1 MKPKLAIV
9 IGFLA
14 AAAAIVFFATGKGG
28 KQAGDR
34 GGGAGSAVAA
44 GSASGAPP
52 RPADVVEVPFEYSTE
67 KREWLEAAIAE
78 FERANPDVKV
88 KLSGRGSI
96 DSVND
101 ILEGK
106 SQPVL
111 WSPAD
116 SSLANLLASDWQTK
130 TGKPLFPASGDAAP
144 QPLLL
149 TPLVFVVWEDRAKAL
164 RDGGDGQLTWKAIHK
179 AVTAKGGWP
188 AVGGKAAWGF
198 VKLGHTDPTRS
209 NSGLGA
215 LVLMA
220 LEFHGAQ
227 AVTVEHVLDPK
238 FQEFVKDIETGV
250 PRLEASTGTFMT
262 DMLRFGPSKYDIA
275 LVYESLAVSQLE
287 NAQKRWENLHIYY
300 PPVTIWSDHPVVV
313 LDGPWVTSAQRA
325 AAERVVAFL
334 RSKPVQA
341 TALRFGFRPADPAV
355 PIKTADGAN
364 PFTKMAQFGLTFE
377 LPPAVQPAEGPVVR
391 NLLMM
396 WSRVVKR

>member
-1 MKPKLAIV
+1 MKPKFVIV
-9 IGFLA
+9 IGFLIA
-14 AAAAIVFFATGKGG
+14 AAVIVF
-28 KQAGDR
+28 
-34 GGGAGSAVAA
+34 VAA
-44 GSASGAPP
+44 GGKRSAAGGSPPSRAAPAASAGAPAGP
-52 RPADVVEVPFEYSTE
+52 PPVELSFEYSTE
-67 KREWLEAAIAE
+67 KRDWLEAAIAD
-78 FERANPDVKV
+78 FERQTPGIKV
-88 KLSGRGSI
+88 KLIGRGSL

-101 ILEGK
+101 ILDGK

-130 TGKPLFPASGDAAP
+130 YGTPLFPTSGDAAP

-149 TPLVFVVWEDRAKAL
+149 TPLVLAVWEDRAKVL
-164 RDGGDGQLTWKAIHK
+164 RDAAGGQLTWKAIHK

-188 AVGGKAAWGF
+188 AVGGKPGWGF

-209 NSGLGA
+209 NSGLQA

-220 LEFHGAQ
+220 LEHFEAQ
-227 AVTVEHVLDPK
+227 TVTVDHALDPG
-238 FQEFVKDIETGV
+238 FQRFVRDIEGGV
-250 PRLEASTGTFMT
+250 TRLEASTGTFMT

-275 LVYESLAVSQLE
+275 LVYESLAISQLE
-287 NAQKRWENLHIYY
+287 NAQRRWDNLRIYY
-300 PPVTIWSDHPVVV
+300 PPSTIWSDHPVAI
-313 LDGPWVTSAQRA
+313 LEAPWVSPAQRA

-355 PIKTADGAN
+355 PIKTADGQN
-364 PFTKMAQFGLTFE
+364 PFTKMARYGLTFD
-377 LPPAVQPAEGPVVR
+377 LPSAVPPAEGPVVR

>member
-1 MKPKLAIV
+1 MKPKFAIV
-9 IGFLA
+9 IGFLIA
-14 AAAAIVFFATGKGG
+14 AAVIVL
-28 KQAGDR
+28 
-34 GGGAGSAVAA
+34 VAA
-44 GSASGAPP
+44 GGKRSAAGGSPPGRAAPAAGAGDAPAGPP
-52 RPADVVEVPFEYSTE
+52 PVELPFEYSTE
-67 KREWLEAAIAE
+67 KRDWLEAAIAE
-78 FERANPDVKV
+78 FERQTPGIKV
-88 KLSGRGSI
+88 KLVGKGSL

-101 ILEGK
+101 ILDGK
-106 SQPVL
+106 SRPVL

-130 TGKPLFPASGDAAP
+130 YGSPLFPTAGDAAP

-149 TPLVFVVWEDRAKAL
+149 TPLVLAVWEDRAKVL
-164 RDGGDGQLTWKAIHK
+164 RDAAGGSLTWKAIHK

-188 AVGGKAAWGF
+188 AVGGKPGWGF

-209 NSGLGA
+209 NSGLQA

-220 LEFHGAQ
+220 LEHFEAQ
-227 AVTVEHVLDPK
+227 AVTVEHALDPG
-238 FQEFVKDIETGV
+238 FQRFVQEIESGV
-250 PRLEASTGTFMT
+250 TRLEASTGTFMT

-275 LVYESLAVSQLE
+275 LVYESLAISQLE
-287 NAQKRWENLHIYY
+287 NAQRRWDNLRICY
-300 PPVTIWSDHPVVV
+300 PPSTIWSDHPVAI
-313 LDGPWVTSAQRA
+313 LDAPWVSPAQRA
-325 AAERVVAFL
+325 AAEQVVAFL

-355 PIKTADGAN
+355 PIKTADGQN
-364 PFTKMAQFGLTFE
+364 PFTKMARYGLTFD